1 MSRNSQSP
9 SQNVDEELLDFE
21 VQSPVKVKEECST
34 HGSCDA
40 SNLRKVLDGGS
51 GVKVEADA
59 GLVTVEENALDNLE
73 EGEISEEEVGESGIA
88 DTKGTKREEQATKQI
103 VCRHFK
109 AGSTCFWGQ
118 NCRFLHSKTSAWGNY
133 SMFPTECP
141 VNAAV
146 AVGDKLTPVDE
157 GTSPGVFPCASGGG
171 GVHTK
176 AWEEGLA
183 KARRLKEISK
193 KRRLEDLDYHEK
205 REGLSI
211 GQAELEEEAD
221 YCSVV
226 RVEPNIVEDHE
237 DLEDLILEQKI
248 SQAGVDNFFDFS
260 LEEEVKAGGYRKPVE
275 VQTGGY
281 RKPEDVQTGAY
292 VGLNSRDYVEA
303 LKRIADIEKE
313 LRGVEGQ
320 MLNRKRKFA
329 N

>member
-1 MSRNSQSP
+1 MSRNGQSP

-34 HGSCDA
+34 HVSCDA

-51 GVKVEADA
+51 GVKIEADA

-73 EGEISEEEVGESGIA
+73 EGEISEEEEVGESGIV
-88 DTKGTKREEQATKQI
+88 DTKGTKREGQATKQT

-118 NCRFLHSKTSAWGNY
+118 NCRFLHSKSSEWGNY
-133 SMFPTECP
+133 SMFPTEGL

-226 RVEPNIVEDHE
+226 RVEPNIVEDHD

-248 SQAGVDNFFDFS
+248 SQAGVNSILDYS
-260 LEEEVKAGGYRKPVE
+260 LDEDVRAGS
-275 VQTGGY
+275 Y
-281 RKPEDVQTGAY
+281 RKPEDNQTGGY

-313 LRGVEGQ
+313 LKGVEGQ
-320 MLNRKRKFA
+320 MLKRKRKFA
-329 N
+329 S

>member
-1 MSRNSQSP
+1 MSQNSQSP
-9 SQNVDEELLDFE
+9 SQNADEELLDFE

-193 KRRLEDLDYHEK
+193 RRKLEDLDYHEK

-221 YCSVV
+221 YCSIV
-226 RVEPNIVEDHE
+226 RVEPNIVEDHD

-248 SQAGVDNFFDFS
+248 SQEGVNNFLDYS
-260 LEEEVKAGGYRKPVE
+260 LEEDVRAGGNRKPVE
-275 VQTGGY
+275 VQTGGF
-281 RKPEDVQTGAY
+281 

-303 LKRIADIEKE
+303 LKRISDIEKE

-320 MLNRKRKFA
+320 MLKRKRKFA

>member
-1 MSRNSQSP
+1 MSRNAQSP
-9 SQNVDEELLDFE
+9 SQNIDEELLDFE

-34 HGSCDA
+34 HVSCDA
-40 SNLRKVLDGGS
+40 SNLRKVLEGGS
-51 GVKVEADA
+51 GVKIEADA
-59 GLVTVEENALDNLE
+59 GPVTVEENALDNLE
-73 EGEISEEEVGESGIA
+73 EGEISEEEEVGESGIV
-88 DTKGTKREEQATKQI
+88 DTKGTKREGQATKQT

-109 AGSTCFWGQ
+109 AGSTCFWSQ
-118 NCRFLHSKTSAWGNY
+118 NCRFLHSKTSEWGNY
-133 SMFPTECP
+133 SMFPTEGL

-226 RVEPNIVEDHE
+226 RVEPNIVEDHD

-248 SQAGVDNFFDFS
+248 SQAGVNNLLDYS
-260 LEEEVKAGGYRKPVE
+260 LEEDVRAGS
-275 VQTGGY
+275 Y
-281 RKPEDVQTGAY
+281 RKPEDVQNGGY

-313 LRGVEGQ
+313 LKGVEGQ
-320 MLNRKRKFA
+320 MLKRKRKFA
-329 N
+329 S

>member
-1 MSRNSQSP
+1 MSRNAQSP

-34 HGSCDA
+34 HVSCDA

-51 GVKVEADA
+51 GVKIEADA
-59 GLVTVEENALDNLE
+59 GPVTVEENALDNLE
-73 EGEISEEEVGESGIA
+73 EGEISEEEEVGESGIV
-88 DTKGTKREEQATKQI
+88 DTKGTKREGQATKQT

-118 NCRFLHSKTSAWGNY
+118 NCRFLHSKSSEWGNY
-133 SMFPTECP
+133 SMFPTEGL

-226 RVEPNIVEDHE
+226 RVEPNIVEDHD

-248 SQAGVDNFFDFS
+248 SQAGVNNLLEYS
-260 LEEEVKAGGYRKPVE
+260 LQVDVRAGS
-275 VQTGGY
+275 Y
-281 RKPEDVQTGAY
+281 RKPEDVQTGRY

-313 LRGVEGQ
+313 LKGVEGQ
-320 MLNRKRKFA
+320 MLKRKRKFA
-329 N
+329 S

>member
-1 MSRNSQSP
+1 MSRNAQSP

-40 SNLRKVLDGGS
+40 SNLRKVLEGGS
-51 GVKVEADA
+51 GLKIEADA
-59 GLVTVEENALDNLE
+59 GPVTVEENALDNLE
-73 EGEISEEEVGESGIA
+73 EGEISEEEEVGESGIV
-88 DTKGTKREEQATKQI
+88 DTKGTKREGQATKKT

-118 NCRFLHSKTSAWGNY
+118 NCRFLHSKSSEWGNY
-133 SMFPTECP
+133 SMFPTEGL

-221 YCSVV
+221 YCSVM

-237 DLEDLILEQKI
+237 DLEDLILEQKV
-248 SQAGVDNFFDFS
+248 SQAGVNNFLNFS
-260 LEEEVKAGGYRKPVE
+260 LEEVQAGGNRKPE
-275 VQTGGY
+275 ENQTGG
-281 RKPEDVQTGAY
+281 Y